1 MVRTAKLRKQEKVRL
16 RKINKDRKRELK
28 RKKRMENKN
37 DVKYHLK
44 IIDNCLNEYL
54 NGIDY
59 NKLIPLKITAEVTV

>member
-1 MVRTAKLRKQEKVRL
+1 
-16 RKINKDRKRELK
+16 
-28 RKKRMENKN
+28 MENKN